1 MLIAGI
7 NISKDNAQFIVRLL
21 IGLFGNNHGIINASV
36 NNLSPSTR
44 PGTSQKRP
52 TSGEQNCL
60 KWKLLISERTPFPWA
75 KKCRQDKGTSCH
87 QNVSTDTDFPQV
99 ES

>member
-36 NNLSPSTR
+36 NNLSTSTK
-44 PGTSQKRP
+44 PGTSQKSP
-52 TSGEQNCL
+52 KNGKQNRGHDRVTL
-60 KWKLLISERTPFPWA
+60 HQQNGQIYVRLRLQPGYNPKARHLPIYRNPITP
-75 KKCRQDKGTSCH
+75 
-87 QNVSTDTDFPQV
+87 
-99 ES
+99 